1 MFGISN
7 KKKTNKK
14 KTVENDRVGMILSQ
28 EPEMVGLK
36 ISVSKTSYM

>member
-1 MFGISN
+1 MFGIS
-7 KKKTNKK
+7 KKKNKQK

-36 ISVSKTSYM
+36 ISVSKTS